1 MSSNEIVTENTT
13 IQAVL
18 RKNSILML
26 NAVIFLIAIILISI
40 GLSVKQYVVSQ
51 TGWFFAALG
60 VFFLTLK
67 MMEKAFNK
75 PPEGISMPQLEVF
88 KSHQKSFRL
97 FLVSIVLSWLPMGF
111 MHVVLFNKRINYMI
125 QDNGQ
130 SLDGKITDKSKV
142 RPSELNT
149 FKIYISVLYYI
160 TLLLL
165 IGIMG
170 ATLTTNTKI
179 IQMFSAVPLFVIS
192 VSIIFCFIIYRNIVV
207 KMKSYTTSH

>member
-75 PPEGISMPQLEVF
+75 PPEGMSMPQLEVF

-170 ATLTTNTKI
+170 ATLTSNTKI
-179 IQMFSAVPLFVIS
+179 IQIFSAVPLFVIS

>member
-75 PPEGISMPQLEVF
+75 PPEGMSMPQLEVF

-179 IQMFSAVPLFVIS
+179 IQIFSAVPLFVIS

>member
-75 PPEGISMPQLEVF
+75 PPEGMSMPQLEVF

-125 QDNGQ
+125 QDNEQ

-170 ATLTTNTKI
+170 ATLTSNTKI
-179 IQMFSAVPLFVIS
+179 IQIFSAVPLFVIS

>member
-125 QDNGQ
+125 QDNEQ

-170 ATLTTNTKI
+170 ATLTSNTKI
-179 IQMFSAVPLFVIS
+179 IQIFSAVPLFVIS